1 MTIDLSALLRERQPR
16 PAAQRGPRPTGPS
29 PYRIEA
35 FAEPDPDTATTA
47 EVFVYDSID
56 PDPWWGGIAARDF
69 VRDLVALDVDEITVR
84 INSPGGD
91 VYDALAITNA
101 LRSHRA
107 RIVTVVEGL
116 AASAA
121 SIIAMAG
128 DEVVICR
135 NAELMIHDARGA
147 CLGTGP
153 EMAEYAVW
161 LNKVSDNL
169 ATVYA
174 DRAGGTADEWRA
186 AMHAETWYSA
196 DEAVEAG
203 LADRVGNPVADTQAA
218 AASEQRRAV
227 ARYDGRAAAPAPFIP
242 KASAEAAEN
251 ERKEGTMPTLKEGL
265 VERLGI
271 PADADDEAVLTALDQ
286 ALDELTTPGEQE
298 AAPAAATVDPG
309 TVVVDRAQWESTVA
323 AAEEG
328 RAARAHQIR
337 EADNRLVQAAIDDGR
352 IPPARAEHWLKAL
365 DADREGATATLNS
378 LEKGLIPVAEIGHS
392 VQAQASTEDLGWFDS
407 PRAKE
412 A

>member
-1 MTIDLSALLRERQPR
+1 MTIDLTALLRERQPHANVV
-16 PAAQRGPRPTGPS
+16 PLSKHPEGQRKFGVK
-29 PYRIEA
+29 
-35 FAEPDPDTATTA
+35 ATTDGADKSTA
-47 EVFVYDSID
+47 EVFVYDYIT
-56 PDPWWGGIAARDF
+56 PDNWMFGGVAAREF
-69 VRDLVALDVDEITVR
+69 VAELVALDVDEITVR

-101 LRSHRA
+101 LRNHSA

-128 DEVVICR
+128 DEIIMCR
-135 NAELMIHDARGA
+135 NAEMMIHDARGA
-147 CLGTGP
+147 ILGTATDV
-153 EMAEYAVW
+153 AEYATW
-161 LNKVSDNL
+161 LDKVSANL
-169 ATVYA
+169 STVYA
-174 DRAGGTADEWRA
+174 DRAGGTAEEWRA

-196 DEAVEAG
+196 EEAVEAG
-203 LADRVGNPVADTQAA
+203 LADSVGHAA
-218 AASEQRRAV
+218 APGAPAAARAERAV

-251 ERKEGTMPTLKEGL
+251 EKKEGTMPTLKEGL

-298 AAPAAATVDPG
+298 TAPAAATVDPG

-365 DADREGATATLNS
+365 NADREGATATLNS

-392 VQAQASTEDLGWFDS
+392 VQAQASTDDLGWFDS
-407 PRAKE
+407 PHEKE